1 MIKITESE
9 EKITPAKKSI
19 KLDGIFVKDLKFVDE
34 MGDIAQQV
42 IDALPEGTEQVGFK
56 ITVELPSDEL
66 LKYKVIDDVITDL
79 SVII

>member
-34 MGDIAQQV
+34 TGDITQQV
-42 IDALPEGTEQVGFK
+42 IDALPEETEQVGFK
-56 ITVELPSDEL
+56 ITVELPSDE
-66 LKYKVIDDVITDL
+66 DNE
-79 SVII
+79 